1 MNGQSRIRNSFFN
14 LISGFL
20 SRIIGMLSAFVVRT
34 VFIKCLNEDYLS
46 INGLYSSILVML
58 SLAELG
64 FGTAIVFNMYKPLAK
79 NDTEKINKLMYLY
92 KKVYTIIGGVIL
104 IIGLCLV
111 PFLDILVK
119 DAPNISGLKFYY
131 LLFLLNSVVSYWFFA
146 YKNSLL
152 QADQKSY
159 IVNNYITIFNI
170 IKSLA
175 QICLLII
182 FHNYTLYLFT
192 QIVCTIGQN
201 IFISLRVDKMYDFL
215 KEKPSSKLSKKE
227 TKEIFKNVKA
237 LTLSKISHVI
247 LNSTDNIIISSFVG
261 FKWVGLLSNYILI
274 SDAVT
279 SVLCQITSSI
289 TGSLGN
295 FVAKES
301 NQDSYI
307 LFKRI
312 EFLNYWLYGF
322 STIAFIVL
330 LNPFVKLWIGNNY
343 TLNGSIIIALSI
355 NFFIAGFMNTLWT
368 FRSTMGLFTQGQYRP
383 LIVSLI
389 NVVVSIVLSFKL
401 GVVGVL
407 AGTAISRICV
417 NLWYDPWLIH
427 KKGFNKSVK
436 PFFIN
441 YVLRLFFLVCVTILL
456 KFISLIIFNEGV
468 NFQSFI
474 VMILLVCFIPNFL
487 FVTVYRKLDEFKY
500 FYDLITVLIT
510 RIIHKIKLH

>member
-312 EFLNYWLYGF
+312 EFLNFWLYGF
-322 STIAFIVL
+322 SAIAFIVL

-343 TLNGSIIIALSI
+343 TLNDSVIIALSI

-383 LIVSLI
+383 LIVSVI

-401 GVVGVL
+401 GVTGVL
-407 AGTAISRICV
+407 VGTAISRICV
-417 NLWYDPWLIH
+417 NLWYDPWIIH

-441 YVLRLFFLVCVTILL
+441 YIVRLFFLVCVTLLL
-456 KFISLIIFNEGV
+456 KFISLIIFNEAV
-468 NFQSFI
+468 NLQNFI
-474 VMILLVCFIPNFL
+474 VMILLVCLIPNFL
-487 FVTVYRKLDEFKY
+487 FVILYRKLDEFKY
-500 FYDLITVLIT
+500 FYELILK
-510 RIIHKIKLH
+510 IILKIKGSIQL

>member
-312 EFLNYWLYGF
+312 EFLNFWLYGF
-322 STIAFIVL
+322 SAIAFIVL

-343 TLNGSIIIALSI
+343 TLNDSVIIALSI

-383 LIVSLI
+383 LIVSVI

-401 GVVGVL
+401 GVTGVL
-407 AGTAISRICV
+407 VGTAISRICV
-417 NLWYDPWLIH
+417 NLWYDPWIIH

-441 YVLRLFFLVCVTILL
+441 YIVRLFFLVCVTLLL
-456 KFISLIIFNEGV
+456 KFISLIIKR
-468 NFQSFI
+468 
-474 VMILLVCFIPNFL
+474 L
-487 FVTVYRKLDEFKY
+487 
-500 FYDLITVLIT
+500 
-510 RIIHKIKLH
+510 